1 MRLKL
6 YALAFIL
13 TLCNACQSPEKHGG
27 DVTDT
32 DSILSK
38 PDTAQSIKPSADNP
52 EEELPVFKTGVSL
65 GEIIPEGYST
75 SNEVYG
81 QLNDDT
87 LTDCAL
93 VINNQDEMDSKILV
107 VLFKNANNTYD
118 TSLIT
123 TSFITVRYDNELE
136 IIDKKLIVHSDHPWH
151 GTNFNNYTLRYVNN
165 DWYCYYVTS
174 SHDDANQSW
183 NNEIDFSTGKFSVS
197 HEVTTV
203 DDQTHVKK
211 VEGVLTKSA
220 PFIASNGST
229 TALEI
234 KYEGEDYYM
243 WDRNDLWKDEE
254 LIKLLPKS
262 YQEIIGGWST
272 AEKHPT
278 DLSLQFDGNYYM
290 NTYQEIRKQN
300 EYMNGY
306 YLIRHDSI
314 FLDLDTLLVKR
325 GSSGVHLKN
334 SKGLIFTKD
343 EE

>member
-1 MRLKL
+1 MRLTHL
-6 YALAFIL
+6 SLAFII
-13 TLCNACQSPEKHGG
+13 TLFYACQSSEKTGG
-27 DVTDT
+27 AVATADSSLVKQDT
-32 DSILSK
+32 S
-38 PDTAQSIKPSADNP
+38 QSVKPSADNP
-52 EEELPVFKTGVSL
+52 EEELPVFKSGL
-65 GEIIPEGYST
+65 PLDEIIPEGYSIST
-75 SNEVYG
+75 EAYG
-81 QLNDDT
+81 HLNDDT

-107 VLFKNANNTYD
+107 VLFKNSNNTYD

-136 IIDKKLIVHSDHPWH
+136 IVDKKLIIHSDHPWH
-151 GTNFNNYTLRYVNN
+151 GTNFNNYALQYINK
-165 DWYCYYVTS
+165 DWFCLYVTS

-183 NNEIDFSTGKFSVS
+183 NNEIDFVTGKFSVT

-203 DDQTHVKK
+203 DDQTHVKR
-211 VEGVLTKSA
+211 VQGVLPKSS

-229 TALEI
+229 VALEI
-234 KYEGEDYYM
+234 KYEGEEYYM

-272 AEKHPT
+272 AEKHPGN
-278 DLSLQFDGNYYM
+278 LSLQFDGNYYM
-290 NTYQEIRKQN
+290 DAYQEKTNKN
-300 EYMNGY
+300 EYTNGY
-306 YLIRHDSI
+306 YLIRQDSI
-314 FLDLDTLLVKR
+314 FLDLDTLLIKR